1 MVPFLIKSDPFSSIY
16 PHQGRKSRLTKG
28 ERRVH
33 PVLVASLSLG
43 HMVYE

>member
-28 ERRVH
+28 ERLYWS
-33 PVLVASLSLG
+33 PVCLWVTWF
-43 HMVYE
+43 MNNEK